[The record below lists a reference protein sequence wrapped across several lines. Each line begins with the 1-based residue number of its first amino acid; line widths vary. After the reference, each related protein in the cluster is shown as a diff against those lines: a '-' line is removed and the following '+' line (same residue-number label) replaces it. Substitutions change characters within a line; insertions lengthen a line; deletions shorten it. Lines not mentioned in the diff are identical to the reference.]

1 MKSRCQPPLSLVV
14 WAWVALASLTVG
26 CADKANPVLPSTT
39 PPGGKVSG
47 SSSDDGGEGEVM
59 APFDTGEGR
68 ADAAMDIVLDT
79 VLQRDGDA
87 SFGSCN
93 PLKQDCPGTPQRG
106 CYPDPSSGVASCQ
119 PAGGNPV
126 LANCDTS
133 LDPFDCLPGLVCV
146 PISRP
151 DTIGLCY
158 IMCDPKNPSACGIGS
173 VCAPVPGIPASS
185 NIGYCQ

>member
-106 CYPDPSSGVASCQ
+106 CYPDPFERRGQLSASRRQ
-119 PAGGNPV
+119 PGAGELRHQPRSLRL
-126 LANCDTS
+126 LARAG
-133 LDPFDCLPGLVCV
+133 LRAHLP
-146 PISRP
+146 SRHHRALLHHVRP
-151 DTIGLCY
+151 RIR
-158 IMCDPKNPSACGIGS
+158 SACGIGS